1 MPKVLV
7 IGEYPS
13 VTDEKRGELFSDAA
27 GAELRKMLSEAGF
40 DLVDCAFTSV
50 LPERPF
56 NTDLATVWT
65 TVKKEAVE
73 GGFGHSVVS
82 GAFCHPSVLVSCA
95 HLNNEI
101 DKIKPNVIIGLGNLS
116 LWALT
121 GETSVNDFRGSL
133 ERTLGSETK
142 VIATY
147 SPEQIF
153 KMWEWRWL
161 AVRDMKRAFV
171 ESHSPD
177 FPVDNLQLL
186 FRPTYT
192 QVLERLNWIIGKLT
206 SASEPVVLSP
216 DIETISRHIACI
228 GIAWSPTEAICIPF
242 MNSHETHYFSAD
254 EEFEIIIRLDYILC
268 HPNAFIVGQNW
279 SYDTQ
284 HIVRSWL
291 FRPRADA
298 DTMLAQH
305 ALFPGTKK
313 DLAMLASL
321 YCDNYTYWK
330 DELTD
335 YRTLP
340 EDLDGFWKYN
350 AKDCCYT
357 YQVHLGQQVVL
368 RQFALDPQRDFLN
381 RLNRHVITMMI
392 RGVAIDREEKTSL
405 MLALQPEIEKRK
417 ELINYLAGQEL
428 NIGSPKQMSEF
439 FYGAMKMKQVRNRKT
454 FRPTTDSSALQLF
467 GQREPIL
474 KPLCDLIEETRSI
487 GVFLS
492 TFVMMPL
499 DIDQR
504 MRCNFNVGGT
514 ETFRFSSSK
523 NAFGSG
529 GNLQNIPKGSEDEEL
544 DEGVFRFPNLRKMFI
559 PDPGF
564 FLFDVDLAGADAQ
577 VVAWEAEDDDLKA
590 KFRSG
595 QKIHALN
602 AKDIYGRD
610 AGPDGKRAPYY
621 KMAKMGCH
629 LCLADGHEVLT
640 PLGWQRVESVSND
653 TPIVVCNLD
662 GTEAHMHIPSAW
674 YHAEDSLEMLE
685 IVGQAYHQLVT
696 PNHKLPY
703 AVDTK
708 GVNKWTEA
716 QLLPKSA
723 RLPKSSQYS
732 GTVHI
737 DPNWLRLLSAFHAD
751 GTISKLQVIFHFKKE
766 RKIARLF
773 EILDSLGISP
783 KVVNTPAGTVRI
795 TLCAVDARWLIEK
808 GKCPTWTMLQWSRE
822 CLQAYV
828 GELPYWDGHIS
839 ATAIS
844 FSTVVPQTAE
854 IIHTL
859 LHLCGKSGNT
869 YPHGD
874 IGGITVQIGNRPL
887 HRVASGQVRRVQY
900 TGGVHCP
907 TVSTGFFLTRYKG
920 KIAVTGNTNYGGGPG
935 TLSSACGMTMKEAEA
950 FQKRWFDLHP
960 GIKTWHDEVMNSL
973 NTTRTVSNKFGFR
986 RRYFERL
993 ERLLPEALAWIPQS
1007 TVALIINN
1015 ALCAISESEPLQN
1028 LGTELLLQVHDSL
1041 VGQIPKPHK
1050 HLTIPLL
1057 RKALMVTVPYSD
1069 PLVIGTSLDVS
1080 EQSWGDLIS
1089 LKWEDI
1095 SAE

>member
-1 MPKVLV
+1 MTKVLI

-27 GAELRKMLSEAGF
+27 GAELKKMLSEAGF
-40 DLVDCAFTSV
+40 DLADCAFTSV
-50 LPERPF
+50 LKTRPF
-56 NTDLATVWT
+56 NTDLSTVWT

-73 GGFGHSVVS
+73 GGFEHSYVDR
-82 GAFCHPSVLVSCA
+82 AFCAPEVLAARKALAVEIAGVS
-95 HLNNEI
+95 
-101 DKIKPNVIIGLGNLS
+101 PNVIIALGNLS

-133 ERTLGSETK
+133 EKTLGSDIK

-147 SPEQIF
+147 SPEQIL

-177 FPVDNLQLL
+177 FPEDNLQLL
-186 FRPTYT
+186 TRPTYKE
-192 QVLERLNWIIGKLT
+192 VISRLDLLIGSLL
-206 SASEPVVLSP
+206 SASSPLVLSP

-242 MNSHETHYFSAD
+242 MNAHEQHYFTAD
-254 EEFEIIIRLDYILC
+254 EEFEIIIRLDFILC

-357 YQVHLGQQVVL
+357 FQVHLGQQVVL
-368 RQFALDPQRDFLN
+368 RQFGLERQRDFLN

-417 ELINYLAGQEL
+417 ELISYMAGEEL

-454 FRPTTDSSALQLF
+454 FRPTTDASALSLF

-499 DIDQR
+499 DIDNR

-621 KMAKMGCH
+621 KKAKMGCH
-629 LCLADGHEVLT
+629 L
-640 PLGWQRVESVSND
+640 
-653 TPIVVCNLD
+653 
-662 GTEAHMHIPSAW
+662 
-674 YHAEDSLEMLE
+674 
-685 IVGQAYHQLVT
+685 
-696 PNHKLPY
+696 
-703 AVDTK
+703 
-708 GVNKWTEA
+708 
-716 QLLPKSA
+716 
-723 RLPKSSQYS
+723 
-732 GTVHI
+732 
-737 DPNWLRLLSAFHAD
+737 
-751 GTISKLQVIFHFKKE
+751 
-766 RKIARLF
+766 
-773 EILDSLGISP
+773 
-783 KVVNTPAGTVRI
+783 
-795 TLCAVDARWLIEK
+795 
-808 GKCPTWTMLQWSRE
+808 
-822 CLQAYV
+822 
-828 GELPYWDGHIS
+828 
-839 ATAIS
+839 
-844 FSTVVPQTAE
+844 
-854 IIHTL
+854 
-859 LHLCGKSGNT
+859 
-869 YPHGD
+869 
-874 IGGITVQIGNRPL
+874 
-887 HRVASGQVRRVQY
+887 
-900 TGGVHCP
+900 
-907 TVSTGFFLTRYKG
+907 
-920 KIAVTGNTNYGGGPG
+920 TNYGGGAN
-935 TLSSACGMTMKEAEA
+935 TLSSACGMTMHEAEL
-950 FQKRWFDLHP
+950 FQRRWFDLHP

-973 NTTRTVSNKFGFR
+973 LTTRSVSNKFGFR
-986 RRYFERL
+986 IRYFGRL
-993 ERLLPEALAWIPQS
+993 DRLLPEALAWIPQS
-1007 TVALIINN
+1007 TVALIINH
-1015 ALCAISESEPLQN
+1015 ALCNISEDPKLLALQ
-1028 LGTELLLQVHDSL
+1028 TQLLLQVHDSL
-1041 VGQIPKPHK
+1041 VGQIPNPHR
-1050 HLTIPLL
+1050 HLALPLI
-1057 RKALMVTVPYSD
+1057 RQALSVTVPYSD

-1080 EQSWGDLIS
+1080 ERSWGDLIA

-1095 SAE
+1095 CE